1 MLGWCSIAWC
11 PSILTSSKESTKFK
25 WKSVSVISW
34 ESETLWKLWVKTYQ
48 VYQTHKTQHGG
59 IGVNMTTA
67 GNYFADVYQCFDVHQ
82 GTGVMPP
89 MIGWV
94 FVQPAIIPRLGFKS
108 HASIHAKFSPKIQ
121 DFPSTDLGYSMKPH
135 ETGRNWGNPRNICD
149 THTNSVAPVQPV
161 TWSPM
166 RCSSQAGN
174 LMHVPSIIA
183 VLAKR
188 VF

>member
-1 MLGWCSIAWC
+1 
-11 PSILTSSKESTKFK
+11 
-25 WKSVSVISW
+25 
-34 ESETLWKLWVKTYQ
+34 LWVKTYQ
-48 VYQTHKTQHGG
+48 VYQTHKSQHGG

-108 HASIHAKFSPKIQ
+108 QASIHAKFSPKIQ